1 MDMKD
6 GVLLFAIAAIAL
18 LVLGAL
24 LAASILSQRPYSGG
38 SLSYITVM
46 ASGTSYATPQNATI
60 YVSMNGTGAT
70 AAGATADLS
79 LVLESFNST
88 ALKYIGGNRSLITTQ
103 SYTLYRPYNSTNYTA
118 AESVAV
124 TVPHIDSVAPLLG
137 ALSEVRNTY
146 IGGVSVMLSP
156 QQIGQLTNNA
166 LSIALQNATSQA
178 QALAGGMQVTVRNIT
193 VAGPYI
199 FPVAGYGAQ
208 GSAEVS
214 AHNPIFYSGRQ
225 GITQRITV
233 VYTYSR

>member
-1 MDMKD
+1 MRMKD
-6 GVLLFAIAAIAL
+6 GVLLFAIAALAL

-24 LAASILSQRPYSGG
+24 LAVSILSHRPYSAGG
-38 SLSYITVM
+38 LSYITVS
-46 ASGTSYATPQNATI
+46 ASGTSYATPQNATVYI
-60 YVSMNGTGAT
+60 SMNGTGAT
-70 AAGATADLS
+70 AAEASANLS
-79 LVLESFNST
+79 VVLGDFNST

-103 SYTLYRPYNSTNYTA
+103 SYTLYRAYNSTNYTA

-124 TVPHIDSVAPLLG
+124 MVPHIGNVASLLG
-137 ALSEVRNTY
+137 ALSGVRNTY
-146 IGGVSVMLSP
+146 IIGVSAMLSP

-208 GSAEVS
+208 VS
-214 AHNPIFYSGRQ
+214 AAGSSRSPIFYSGRQ

-233 VYTYSR
+233 IYTYSR